1 MAFAKIKQHYEV
13 VVAFCCFLILFTNI
27 GLPSTSFS
35 VYQPYLVELPGVGHS
50 GGSII
55 VSVRTFVSLLA
66 MLVVGRYYDLLDC
79 RAGACLA
86 SVFVSIGFL
95 LYSLNTANFAGL
107 CAASVF
113 TGLGYGLGG
122 MIASTMLI
130 NRWFRVNVATVAGI
144 AAVGSG
150 VAAIIIPNS
159 AVALISAF
167 GLSSAFAFEAG
178 LALVLGAITFVLL
191 RNDPRDLGLSP
202 YEGKRGAAG
211 GATGAA
217 DAASDSRK
225 PARKRHVNRD
235 LSPKAMPLLLVAMV
249 GIGCA
254 SVGGGNYLA
263 VLFTS
268 EGFSAESAA
277 AMVAIS
283 GACLTVAKLASGMV
297 FDRIGTRNGSV
308 AFFALYITGTA
319 ILCLSDMGSTGL
331 AGAGAFMFGLGMSLG
346 TVGISVWSIE
356 LAPRGKETRTIKNF
370 QVCYALGGFIFTFLP
385 GFLTEAFGTYLV
397 SYAILLGL
405 LVLAAVI
412 VIGVYAA
419 TEKRAKGAV

>member
-35 VYQPYLVELPGVGHS
+35 VYQPYLVDLPGVGHS

-95 LYSLNTANFAGL
+95 LYSLNTGNFPGL

-130 NRWFRVNVATVAGI
+130 NRWFRVNVATVAGV

-150 VAAIIIPNS
+150 VAAVIIPNS
-159 AVALISAF
+159 AVALIDAF
-167 GLSSAFAFEAG
+167 GLSSAFAFEAA
-178 LALVLGAITFVLL
+178 LALVLGAVTFALL
-191 RNDPRDLGLSP
+191 RNDPRDLGLKP
-202 YEGKRGAAG
+202 YEGKAG
-211 GATGAA
+211 EGSQTAG
-217 DAASDSRK
+217 SRNAGEDK
-225 PARKRHVNRD
+225 PARKRHANRD

-249 GIGCA
+249 AIGCA

-283 GACLTVAKLASGMV
+283 GACLTVAKLASGVV
-297 FDRIGTRNGSV
+297 FDRVGTRNGSI
-308 AFFALYITGTA
+308 AFFALYIGGTA
-319 ILCLSDMGSTGL
+319 ILCLSDMGNTGL

-397 SYAILLGL
+397 SYVILLAL
-405 LVLAAVI
+405 LVVAAAI
-412 VIGVYAA
+412 IISVYAA
-419 TEKRAKGAV
+419 TEKRAKEAA